1 MTDPILMS
9 VATALATKAATGLY
23 EFVKT
28 KFSQRADDARVL
40 EQARD
45 AKPDSPPL
53 HALAAALGRATA
65 EDPTF
70 AAELHAQW
78 QHVAQRA
85 ESGGV
90 NNQVSGTVHGNI
102 VQAGDITGGIHFGA

>member
-23 EFVKT
+23 EFVKN
-28 KFSQRADDARVL
+28 KFSHRADDAAVL
-40 EQARD
+40 AKARD
-45 AKPDSPPL
+45 AKPDSPEV
-53 HALAAALGRATA
+53 HALADALSRATA

-70 AAELHAQW
+70 AAGLHAQW
-78 QHVAQRA
+78 QQVAQKA

-90 NNQVSGTVHGNI
+90 NNQVSGTVHGNV